1 MSTTEPIAAVRY
13 RDGTAVVDLPPMI
26 DRTAE
31 RALNDAYVAAIEHGS
46 KTVLL
51 NFAGVEFLSSTG
63 IALIVGIL
71 ARARKDGRAIT
82 AAGLSDHYREI
93 FEITRLAD
101 FMTIFPNESAAISGT
116 VGEKKGGVER

>member
-1 MSTTEPIAAVRY
+1 MTTTDPTAAVRY
-13 RDGTAVVDLPPMI
+13 RDGTAVVDLPAQI
-26 DRTAE
+26 DHSAE
-31 RALNDAYVAAIEHGS
+31 RALNDAYVAATEHGA
-46 KTVLL
+46 KTILL
-51 NFAGVEFLSSTG
+51 NFVGVEFLSSTG

-101 FMTIFPNESAAISGT
+101 FMTIFTDESAALSGST
-116 VGEKKGGVER
+116 SRTKSGG

>member
-1 MSTTEPIAAVRY
+1 MTTAESPIRY
-13 RDGTAVVDLPPMI
+13 RDGTAVVDLPPQI
-26 DRTAE
+26 DSTAE
-31 RALNDAYVAAIEHGS
+31 HTLNDAYTAAAAHGS

-71 ARARKDGRAIT
+71 ARARKDGRAIR
-82 AAGLSDHYREI
+82 ASSLSDHYKEI

-101 FMTIFPNESAAISGT
+101 FMTIYADENAALGGT
-116 VGEKKGGVER
+116 T

>member
-1 MSTTEPIAAVRY
+1 MTTQSTSAVRY
-13 RDGTAVVDLPPMI
+13 RDGTAVVDLPAQI
-26 DRTAE
+26 DSTAE
-31 RALNDAYVAAIEHGS
+31 RALNDAYVAATEHGS

-71 ARARKDGRAIT
+71 ARARKDGRVIT
-82 AAGLSDHYREI
+82 ASGLSDHYREI

-101 FMTIFPNESAAISGT
+101 FMTIFADENAAL
-116 VGEKKGGVER
+116 KGGGTK